1 LPSGCQAL
9 SSTRTVITRA
19 VNTSA
24 VVTSPACGSNNG
36 KIVTTVTGGSAP
48 YRYIWK
54 LGATVLF
61 DVTTNNPSDSITGLA
76 PGNYTLEVA
85 DSVPFGC
92 SSGLINYNLTSS
104 APVVASIS
112 GGNLNCNGD
121 SIAIGSTHTGGT
133 GAVTYLWSTGSTTQ
147 NLSAVFAGTYTV
159 TITDALGCFDTES
172 ITITQP
178 TAITAPFTVTKP
190 TCVGDDDG
198 ALSAAVSGGTTP
210 YLTIEW
216 YDLNLNPYG
225 SPGDTAITGLLAGDY
240 QLIIVD
246 GNGCEFLDTVTVADP
261 APLAITG
268 FTPGNGTVGTVV
280 TITGVSFTGATAV
293 TFNTTNAVAFTV
305 VNDNTI
311 TATVPTGATTGTIKV
326 ATPCGLATTTT
337 FTVNIPTFATFN
349 LTTLIEGYYIGGGQM
364 TTVLAN
370 QGVSLSATES
380 DSIRV
385 ELRDALSPTTVV
397 GAATVVLDIDGN
409 AIFNFP
415 ASTIGQN
422 VYIALLHRNAV
433 QTWSALPITVAS
445 SNTYDFTTAGSQAF
459 GDNMKEVEPGVWA
472 MFTGDIN
479 QDEFVDVFDFP
490 QFDSDN
496 SSFASGYLPT
506 DMNGD
511 GFVDV
516 FDFPVFDV
524 NNASFIMSVHP

>member
-1 LPSGCQAL
+1 M
-9 SSTRTVITRA
+9 RY
-19 VNTSA
+19 TSA

-54 LGATVLF
+54 LGAATLF
-61 DVTTNNPSDSITGLA
+61 DRTTNNPSDSIVGLA

-190 TCVGDDDG
+190 TCVGDADG
-198 ALSAAVSGGTTP
+198 AVSAAVSGGTTP
-210 YLTIEW
+210 YQALEW

-225 SPGDTAITGLLAGDY
+225 NPGDNAITGLLAGDY

-246 GNGCEFLDTVTVADP
+246 GNGCEFLDTVTVTDP

-268 FTPGNGTVGTVV
+268 FTPGNGAIGTVV
-280 TITGVSFTGATAV
+280 TITGTSFTGATVV
-293 TFNTTNAVAFTV
+293 TFNATPATVFTV
-305 VNDNTI
+305 VNSTTI
-311 TATVPTGATTGTIKV
+311 TATVPAGATTGTISV
-326 ATPCGLATTTT
+326 TTPCGTATSTGT

-364 TTVLAN
+364 TSVLLN
-370 QGVSLSATES
+370 QGISLSATES

-385 ELRDALSPTTVV
+385 ELRDALSPSTVV
-397 GAATVVLDIDGN
+397 GTATVVLDIDGN
-409 AIFNFP
+409 AIFTFP

-422 VYIALLHRNAV
+422 VYIALFHRNAV

-445 SNTYDFTTAGSQAF
+445 SNTYDFTSASSQAF
-459 GDNMKEVEPGVWA
+459 ADNMKEVEPGVWA
-472 MFTGDIN
+472 LFSGDMN

-490 QFDSDN
+490 QYDLDN
-496 SSFASGYLPT
+496 ASFASGYFAT
-506 DMNGD
+506 DLNGD

-516 FDFPVFDV
+516 FDFPLFDA
-524 NNASFIMSVHP
+524 NNSVFIMSIHP